1 MPPQTDRSTRRFTRV
16 STIINIVLLPLYLL
30 AIAAL
35 AAEYGFYMDPWW
47 TETIRTFEVVV
58 VGFFMSQQLVKFSLA
73 PDRREFMRDR
83 RMEYTASGALLVVI
97 ALTQLLAAVGVEAS
111 WLPTSSNLFALY
123 IVLFQTVIVVEVVAS
138 AVRYSRRVTMWR
150 IQPARLFIASFLLVI
165 MIGGLL
171 LSLPRAT
178 FGGIRF
184 IDALFTSTSAVCV
197 TGLVVVDTPT
207 TFTLFG
213 QIVIMVLIQ
222 IGGLGLMT
230 FTTFFTLFSGR
241 LSIKERVL
249 MQEFL
254 SKESIGQIRTTLI
267 QIVGITLLIE
277 LAGAIILYISWDGSL
292 FATTGERVF
301 SSLFHAVSGFCNA
314 GFSTFSTNLADP
326 RVAFNSGVMLTISML
341 IIFGGL
347 GFMVISNLA
356 SLRPFSRRAFR
367 VRRRLSVHSRIV
379 LVTTLVLI
387 AAGTASIYLFEVRHL
402 LRDMPFGDQV
412 LASFFHSVTCRTAG
426 FNTIDIGLVTMPT
439 LLVML
444 LLMFVGASP
453 ASTGG
458 GIKTT
463 TFTLLIISAVNLVRG
478 RSRVEIGHR
487 QITSMSIDRA
497 YATLTLSLLLV
508 LLTVLVLVVA
518 EPFSLAD
525 VIFETVSAF
534 ATVGLSRGI
543 TPWLT
548 DTSKITLMLTMLI
561 GRVGAITML
570 MALTRPAVTANYDY
584 PSENIII

>member
-1 MPPQTDRSTRRFTRV
+1 MSPQTDRSTRRFTRV
-16 STIINIVLLPLYLL
+16 SSVINIVLLPLYIL

-35 AAEYGFYMDPWW
+35 VAEYGFYMDAWW
-47 TETIRTFEVVV
+47 TETIRTFEIVV
-58 VGFFMSQQLVKFSLA
+58 VGLFMSQQLIKLSLA

-83 RMEYTASGALLVVI
+83 RMEYLASGILLLVI
-97 ALTQLLAAVGVEAS
+97 ATTLLLDAAGVEAE
-111 WLPTSSNLFALY
+111 WLPNSRNLFALY
-123 IVLFQTVIVVEVVAS
+123 IALFQTVIVVEVLAS
-138 AVRYSRRVTMWR
+138 AVRYSRRITMLR

-165 MIGGLL
+165 MTGALL

-178 FGGIRF
+178 HDGIRF

-207 TFTLFG
+207 TFTRLG
-213 QIVIMVLIQ
+213 QSVILVLIQ

-254 SKESIGQIRTTLI
+254 SKDSIGEIRATLI
-267 QIVGITLLIE
+267 HIVGITLLIE
-277 LAGAIILYISWDGSL
+277 LAGGLILYFSWDQAL
-292 FATTGERVF
+292 FGTTGERVF
-301 SSLFHAVSGFCNA
+301 ASAFHAVSGFCNA
-314 GFSTFSTNLADP
+314 GFSTFSLNLADP
-326 RVAFNSGVMLTISML
+326 RVATSSAVVLTISGL

-347 GFMVISNLA
+347 GFMVITNLM
-356 SLRPFSRRAFR
+356 SLRPFGRRAWR

-379 LVTTLVLI
+379 LATTAALIVGGMVL
-387 AAGTASIYLFEVRHL
+387 IYLFEVRHT
-402 LRDMPFGDQV
+402 LRDMDLGQQM

-426 FNTIDIGLVTMPT
+426 FNTVDIGLVTMPT
-439 LLVML
+439 VLVMIM
-444 LLMFVGASP
+444 LMFIGASP

-463 TFTLLIISAVNLVRG
+463 TFTLLIASAVNLVRG
-478 RSRVEIGHR
+478 RSRVEFGHR
-487 QITSMSIDRA
+487 QITSGSIERA
-497 YATLTLSLLLV
+497 YATLTLSVLLV
-508 LLTVLVLVVA
+508 ILTVMIMVLV
-518 EPFSLAD
+518 EPFTIAD

-534 ATVGLSRGI
+534 GTVGLSRGI
-543 TPWLT
+543 TPYLT
-548 DTSKITLMLTMLI
+548 DTSKTTLMLTMLI

>member
-1 MPPQTDRSTRRFTRV
+1 MSPQTDRSTRRFTRV

-35 AAEYGFYMDPWW
+35 VAEYGFYMDPWW

-277 LAGAIILYISWDGSL
+277 LAGAIILYVSWDGSL
-292 FATTGERVF
+292 FAATGERVF
-301 SSLFHAVSGFCNA
+301 ASLFHAVSGFCNA

-326 RVAFNSGVMLTISML
+326 RVAFNSGVMLTISAL

-379 LVTTLVLI
+379 LVTTLLLI

-402 LRDMPFGDQV
+402 LRDMSFGDQL

-439 LLVML
+439 LLIML
-444 LLMFVGASP
+444 MLMFVGASP

-463 TFTLLIISAVNLVRG
+463 TFTLLVISAVNLVRG
-478 RSRVEIGHR
+478 KSRVEIGHR
-487 QITSMSIDRA
+487 QITSTSIDRA

-570 MALTRPAVTANYDY
+570 MALTRPAVTATYDY

>member
-1 MPPQTDRSTRRFTRV
+1 MAPQTDRSTRRFTRV
-16 STIINIVLLPLYLL
+16 SSVINALLLPLYIL

-35 AAEYGFYMDPWW
+35 VAEYGFYMDAWW

-58 VGFFMSQQLVKFSLA
+58 VGFFMSQQLIKLSLA

-83 RMEYTASGALLVVI
+83 RMEYAASGTLLLVI
-97 ALTQLLAAVGVEAS
+97 AVTQVLHASGIEVG
-111 WLPTSSNLFALY
+111 WLPSSRDLFALY
-123 IVLFQTVIVVEVVAS
+123 IALFQTVIVVEVVAS
-138 AVRYSRRVTMWR
+138 AVRYSRRVTMLR

-165 MIGGLL
+165 TTGGLL

-178 FGGIRF
+178 HGGIRF

-207 TFTLFG
+207 TFTLLG
-213 QIVIMVLIQ
+213 EIVIMGLIQ

-254 SKESIGQIRTTLI
+254 NKDSIGEIRTTLI

-277 LAGAIILYISWDGSL
+277 LVGAIILYLSWDGSL
-292 FATTGERVF
+292 FASTGERAF
-301 SSLFHAVSGFCNA
+301 ASLFHAVSGFCNA
-314 GFSTFSTNLADP
+314 GFSTFSMNLADP
-326 RVAFNSGVMLTISML
+326 RVAFNSGVMLTISGL

-347 GFMVISNLA
+347 GFMVITNLV

-367 VRRRLSVHSRIV
+367 VRRRLTVHSRIV
-379 LVTTLVLI
+379 IGTTLALL
-387 AAGTASIYLFEVRHL
+387 AAGTVSIYLFELHHT
-402 LRDMPFGDQV
+402 LRDMTVGQQ
-412 LASFFHSVTCRTAG
+412 LLSSFFQSVTCRTAG

-439 LLVML
+439 VLIMIM
-444 LLMFVGASP
+444 LMFIGASP

-463 TFTLLIISAVNLVRG
+463 TFTLLIASAVNLVRG
-478 RSRVEIGHR
+478 KSRVEFGRR
-487 QITSMSIDRA
+487 QITGASIERA
-497 YATLTLSLLLV
+497 YATLTLSALLV
-508 LLTVLVLVVA
+508 IVTVMVMVMA

-534 ATVGLSRGI
+534 GTVGLSRGI
-543 TPWLT
+543 TPYLT
-548 DTSKITLMLTMLI
+548 DTSKTTLMLTMLI